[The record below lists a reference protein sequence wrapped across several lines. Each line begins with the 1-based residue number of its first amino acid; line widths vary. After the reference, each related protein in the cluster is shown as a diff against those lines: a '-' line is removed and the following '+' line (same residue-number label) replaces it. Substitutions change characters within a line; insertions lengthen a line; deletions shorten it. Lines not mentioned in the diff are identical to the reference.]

1 MDVRGV
7 RRAYE
12 REALDEGSVPQ
23 DPMELFGK
31 WLQDA
36 LSAEVLEPTAMTLA
50 TVGEQGQPS
59 ARMVL
64 LKGFGPRGF
73 SFYSNYASRKGREL
87 AGNPRAALV
96 FWWDQLERQVRV
108 EGTVVRLEREE
119 SAEYFRSRPRGS
131 QLGAFASPQ
140 SQPIASREELAALV
154 RQVSLRYP
162 EGEVPLPE
170 NWGGYLVRPAAIEF
184 WQGRPDRLHDRFL
197 YTLES
202 DGAWQWQRLAP

>member
-1 MDVRGV
+1 MDVSGV
-7 RRAYE
+7 RRVYE

-131 QLGAFASPQ
+131 QLGAFASPH
-140 SQPIASREELAALV
+140 SQPIDSRVALAALV
-154 RQVSLRYP
+154 PTVATRIKDGDTQLHTHIARTLGV
-162 EGEVPLPE
+162 VTA
-170 NWGGYLVRPAAIEF
+170 PA
-184 WQGRPDRLHDRFL
+184 
-197 YTLES
+197 
-202 DGAWQWQRLAP
+202 